1 MAPYSKHTFSSSLV
15 QTECHQR
22 LHPREQRR
30 PPARQRPHVPETR
43 RGRGGGGNPTLS
55 TSTRSWSRFTQ
66 TLVYPARL
74 CPSWTP
80 LSTTSSSVS
89 PLKQAGWHTT
99 TEGVPLPP
107 ERSRPLSVCSSPENW
122 PNMPCLREPR
132 LWPSTPAPSKQSLL
146 NTTNSVLSGPPL
158 ISQREISLKSCY
170 HCFFQTLYV
179 CYSSLR
185 DRLWDLYSKAVK
197 LVSNQSVNVGLTLS
211 MLISPPL
218 IAMSCSLAFY
228 PVIMWMPLAI
238 SMTQRVKL
246 WTPQGQCLFGQKWG
260 ISHRDLGLKWQCMMG

>member
-146 NTTNSVLSGPPL
+146 NTTKLGPFRTTTYFPKRNISEKLLSLLLSNPVCMLLLLKGPSLRSVL
-158 ISQREISLKSCY
+158 E
-170 HCFFQTLYV
+170 
-179 CYSSLR
+179 SS
-185 DRLWDLYSKAVK
+185 
-197 LVSNQSVNVGLTLS
+197 
-211 MLISPPL
+211 
-218 IAMSCSLAFY
+218 
-228 PVIMWMPLAI
+228 
-238 SMTQRVKL
+238 
-246 WTPQGQCLFGQKWG
+246 
-260 ISHRDLGLKWQCMMG
+260 